1 MLCVVDSV
9 HVEENMLV
17 HAVYFLIFSENFYL
31 MNILSYVNLAWCPRI
46 ICASSRATWKKKKSD
61 FGVSWSYHWLLKLI
75 LSTFLITS
83 IWSDSL
89 QIVFTR
95 KVHSTRMFFSI
106 GITPINNFHWSQ
118 FQSFEEVEM
127 LQWQRLLRRMA
138 SIPDGVCFGKEIK
151 P

>member
-1 MLCVVDSV
+1 MLFIFLYSQKSFTLWIFCPMSILLDVRELFV
-9 HVEENMLV
+9 HHLV
-17 HAVYFLIFSENFYL
+17 QLE
-31 MNILSYVNLAWCPRI
+31 
-46 ICASSRATWKKKKSD
+46 KKKSD
-61 FGVSWSYHWLLKLI
+61 FRVSWSYHWLLKLI

-151 P
+151 PLKTKS

>member
-1 MLCVVDSV
+1 MLFIFLYSQKIFTLWIFCPMSILLDVRELSV
-9 HVEENMLV
+9 HHLV
-17 HAVYFLIFSENFYL
+17 QLE
-31 MNILSYVNLAWCPRI
+31 
-46 ICASSRATWKKKKSD
+46 KKKSD

-138 SIPDGVCFGKEIK
+138 SIRDGVCFGKEIK
-151 P
+151 PLKTKS